1 MEFGHVHD
9 AINEI
14 DFSLPPDTTR
24 TKRTLDNAKHEG
36 ELQVF
41 IGASKWGEKSW
52 LGKIYPK
59 KTPDNALLSF
69 YCQNFN
75 TVEFGP
81 TFYNIY
87 SAEDLSKWVN
97 QVAGSPDFK
106 FCPKFPQNI
115 THIRR
120 LSNAEEQTAKFY
132 QSLTGFGNHLGPL
145 LLQLGENFSP
155 KSFPQLKAYLQ
166 SLPKSIKVNLEVRH
180 KDWFAIES
188 NRTDLFQLL
197 HELNIGTVISDTS
210 GRRDCVHMELTTTEA
225 MIRFVGNDLAASD
238 YTRMDEW
245 IERLKNWKALGLKTV
260 WFFMHQNDE
269 RHVPEA
275 CDYLI
280 KQMNDKLGTNLPR
293 PRFLDE
299 HSNGQLPLY

>member
-9 AINEI
+9 AIADI
-14 DFSLPPDTTR
+14 DFSLPPDTAR
-24 TKRTLDNAKHEG
+24 TKRTLTAASPND

-52 LGKIYPK
+52 IGKIYPK
-59 KTPDNALLSF
+59 KTPDNALLPF
-69 YCQNFN
+69 YSQNFN

-87 SAEDLSKWVN
+87 TADELTRWVQ
-97 QVAGSPDFK
+97 QVNDSPDFK

-132 QSLTGFGNHLGPL
+132 QSLVGFRNHLGPL

-155 KSFPQLKAYLQ
+155 KSYPNLKAYLEA
-166 SLPKSIKVNLEVRH
+166 LPSSIKVSVEVRH

-188 NRTDLFQLL
+188 NRNDLFQLL
-197 HELNIGTVISDTS
+197 QNLNIGTVISDTS
-210 GRRDCVHMELTTTEA
+210 GRRDVVHMELTTSEA
-225 MIRFVGNDLAASD
+225 VIRFVGNDLASSD

-245 IERLKNWKALGLKTV
+245 VERLKDWKAMGLKAV
-260 WFFMHQNDE
+260 WFFMHQNNE
-269 RHVPEA
+269 RFVPEA

-280 KQMNDKLGTNLPR
+280 KKLNDKLGTAIERPKFLNGNL
-293 PRFLDE
+293 
-299 HSNGQLPLY
+299 

>member
-1 MEFGHVHD
+1 MEFGHVYEGLED
-9 AINEI
+9 I
-14 DFSLPPDTTR
+14 DFSLPPDSAG
-24 TKRTLDNAKHEG
+24 TKRTLAVEPAG

-41 IGASKWGEKSW
+41 VGAPKWGEKGW
-52 LGKIYPK
+52 IGKIYPK
-59 KTPDNALLSF
+59 KTPDNTLLSF
-69 YCQNFN
+69 YSKSFN

-87 SAEDLSKWVN
+87 APDELTRWVS
-97 QVAGSPDFK
+97 QVADVSGFK

-120 LSNAEEQTAKFY
+120 LVNAEEQTAKFY

-145 LLQLGENFSP
+145 LLQLGDKFSP
-155 KSFPQLKAYLQ
+155 KFFPQLKAYLS
-166 SLPKSIKVNLEVRH
+166 SLPPSIKVSVEVRH
-180 KDWFAIES
+180 KDWFGNEATRNE
-188 NRTDLFQLL
+188 LFTLL
-197 HELNIGTVISDTS
+197 RELNIGTVISDTS
-210 GRRDCVHMELTTTEA
+210 GRRDCVHMELTTDEA
-225 MIRFVGNDLAASD
+225 VIRFVGNDLAPSD

-245 IERLKNWKALGLKTV
+245 VDRLKAWKAMGLKTV

-269 RHVPEA
+269 KFVPEA

-280 KQMNDKLGTNLPR
+280 RQLNENLGTAIAR

-299 HSNGQLPLY
+299 SL